1 MAIREGPRRV
11 TDYALIIGHVWRCTA
26 CRNALLTNPE
36 TTWIG
41 YKLSEEQ
48 RERIQAMDDDDFQT
62 ATRLAEATGLSVDEL
77 YAAID
82 HPRARLRHLG
92 SVKGEAYNRS
102 FR

>member
-1 MAIREGPRRV
+1 MAIREDPRRV

-26 CRNALLTNPE
+26 CCADLLADPQ

-41 YKLSEEQ
+41 YKLSETQ
-48 RERIQAMDDDDFQT
+48 RECILGLDDDVFQT
-62 ATRLAEATGLSVDEL
+62 ATRLAEVTGLSVDEL

-92 SVKGEAYNRS
+92 SVKGEAYDRS